1 MSFSALGLSDEIVRA
16 VSEQGYTSP
25 TPIQAQAVPAVLS
38 GGDLLAGAQTGTG
51 KTAGF
56 TLPLLQRLSAM
67 PRQKINGHL
76 PIRALI
82 LAPTRELAAQ
92 VEESVRQ
99 YGKYLPLTSA
109 CIFGGVGINPQI
121 TLLKR
126 GVDILVA
133 TPGRLLDHMQ
143 QGTVNLQHIQ
153 ILVLDEA
160 DRMLDMG
167 FIRDIRKV
175 LAALPPKRQN
185 LLFSATFADEI
196 KKLADSLLN
205 NPALIEV
212 ARRNSTVEVIAQKIH
227 PVDRDKKHPMLA
239 HLIKTHQWK
248 QVLVFTR
255 TKHGANKLV
264 EQLARDGI
272 TAMAIHGNKSQ
283 SARTKALAEFKDGKL
298 TALIATDIAARGIDI
313 DQLPHVVN
321 YDLPNVPEDYVHRIG
336 RTGRAGATG
345 EAVSLVC
352 VDERDLLHDI
362 ERFIKREIPVEVI
375 AGFEPDPTAKPQPI
389 QLRSGQGRHQ
399 NGGGRGGQRSA
410 PRKPAGNGNAA
421 APKPAGGNAGHGQA
435 AKPRAAANGNGNG
448 NGNGN
453 AARGQGGRGNGGG
466 NGGNAGNGGNNAN
479 RAPKPANANGQ
490 PRSAGQPQRQG
501 GPRPSALTHGGQRA
515 AGK

>member
-1 MSFSALGLSDEIVRA
+1 MSFSSLGLSEEIVRA
-16 VSEQGYTSP
+16 VTEQGYTTP
-25 TPIQAQAVPAVLS
+25 TPIQLQAVPAVLA

-56 TLPLLQRLSAM
+56 TLPLLQRLSSVE
-67 PRQKINGHL
+67 RVKINGHV

-82 LAPTRELAAQ
+82 LTPTRELAAQ
-92 VEESVRQ
+92 VEESVRI
-99 YGKYLPLTSA
+99 YGKYLKLTSA

-121 TLLKR
+121 RLLKQ

-143 QGTVNLQHIQ
+143 QNTVDLKNVQVLI
-153 ILVLDEA
+153 LDEA

-175 LAALPPKRQN
+175 LAALPKKRQN
-185 LLFSATFADEI
+185 LLFSATFSDDI
-196 KKLADSLLN
+196 KALADGLLN
-205 NPALIEV
+205 APAMIEV
-212 ARRNSTVEVIAQKIH
+212 ARRNSTVEVIGQKIH

-239 HLIKTHQWK
+239 HLIKTHNWS

-264 EQLARDGI
+264 EQLERDGI

-283 SARTKALAEFKDGKL
+283 AARTRALAEFKDGKL
-298 TALIATDIAARGIDI
+298 QALIATDIAARGIDI

-352 VDERDLLHDI
+352 VDERELLHDI
-362 ERFIKREIPVEVI
+362 ERFIKREIPVEI
-375 AGFEPDPTAKPQPI
+375 IPGFEPDPKAKAQPI
-389 QLRSGQGRHQ
+389 QLRSG
-399 NGGGRGGQRSA
+399 GGGGGNRQRS
-410 PRKPAGNGNAA
+410 
-421 APKPAGGNAGHGQA
+421 GGG
-435 AKPRAAANGNGNG
+435 
-448 NGNGN
+448 
-453 AARGQGGRGNGGG
+453 GGG
-466 NGGNAGNGGNNAN
+466 NGGGRSRQPGNAQPKTGGGQGQSQS
-479 RAPKPANANGQ
+479 RAPQGAKPSQGPAKPA
-490 PRSAGQPQRQG
+490 QG
-501 GPRPSALTHGGQRA
+501 RGPAARPSALTHRSGGR
-515 AGK
+515 GR